1 MMASGW
7 QADTG
12 QVVVADNKRKSLWDH
27 YPKRVDILIYLVLLL
42 GLLISAQ
49 CLPVLSVKKFVF
61 WKSQYSLWSGTIGLF
76 RDQHY
81 SLGLILLVFSIIFPF
96 AKLVSLLVLWCG
108 KFTDDQRLR
117 AFKWLEIL
125 GRWSMLDVFV
135 VAMIVVI
142 AKSGGALKASPKI
155 GIYLF
160 ATAVLLSLVLTVHIR
175 SLARR
180 LSPKARRALADV

>member
-1 MMASGW
+1 MAN
-7 QADTG
+7 T
-12 QVVVADNKRKSLWDH
+12 KRKSLSEY
-27 YPKRVDILIYLVLLL
+27 YPKRVDIVVYLVLLL
-42 GLLISAQ
+42 GLLITAQ

-61 WKSQYSLWSGTIGLF
+61 WNSQYSLWSGTIGLL
-76 RDQHY
+76 RGGHY
-81 SLGLILLVFSIIFPF
+81 GLGLVLLTFSIFFPF
-96 AKLVSLLVLWCG
+96 AKLCILLVLWFG

-160 ATAVLLSLVLTVHIR
+160 AIAVLLSLVVTVHIR

-180 LSPKARRALADV
+180 VSPKAQRALADV